1 MRVPQSL
8 VAALERVTATGRTF
22 AALRVECPVSEGA
35 ALSLFE
41 CERLPRRFYW
51 DQPSAGRAVCG
62 VGALRTVEVEGA
74 GRFASAVQAS
84 RELLGEVAVA
94 GVEAPTWAGPL
105 LVGGFGFRSD
115 GEASD
120 GEWRDYAPL
129 SFVLPELLYVRDG
142 ERAWLTAV
150 AVCQGSA
157 RHTADTADTVG
168 TPTAVKGLIDR
179 IERACERLE
188 APDVDC
194 VFQRPP
200 SVATEYCARPDRPHA
215 EWLSRVAA
223 ATGDMQRGELEKVVL
238 ARSLVVETDVPYDIA
253 SVLGSLRTTQPTCTT
268 FAVTRGQS
276 VFLGASPERL
286 VRLDGD
292 RLSTTALAG
301 SAPRGR
307 SPAEDERL
315 ARDLRESKK
324 EQEEHAFVVREI
336 AAALAPLCERIDYGE
351 APDVLALEGIQHL
364 ETRFAARLRR
374 DLVARPHLLEVAAR
388 LHPTPA
394 VCGTPR
400 ERAASWLREH
410 EALERGWY
418 AGGVGFVDPDGGGEL
433 GVALRSGLLR
443 RCQARL
449 YAGAGLVVASNP
461 EAELSETRL
470 KLRTLLSQLTEI

>member
-8 VAALERVTATGRTF
+8 VAALERVTVAGRPF

-41 CERLPRRFYW
+41 SEPLSRRFYW

-62 VGALRTVEVEGA
+62 VGALRTVEAEGA
-74 GRFASAVQAS
+74 GRFASAAQAS

-94 GVEAPTWAGPL
+94 GADAPAWAGPL
-105 LVGGFGFRSD
+105 LVGGFGFRPD

-120 GEWRDYAPL
+120 SEWRDYAPL
-129 SFVLPELLYVRDG
+129 SFALPELLYVRDG

-150 AVCQGSA
+150 AASKGSV
-157 RHTADTADTVG
+157 RDTAKRLT
-168 TPTAVKGLIDR
+168 DR
-179 IERACERLE
+179 IERACERFE
-188 APDVDC
+188 APDVDR

-200 SVATEYCARPDRPHA
+200 SAATEYCARPDRPHA

-268 FAVTRGQS
+268 FAVTRGPS

-336 AAALAPLCERIDYGE
+336 AAALAPLCDRIDYGE
-351 APDVLALEGIQHL
+351 APGVLALEGIQHL
-364 ETRFAARLRR
+364 ETPFAARLRR
-374 DLVARPHLLEVAAR
+374 DLAERPHLLEVAAR